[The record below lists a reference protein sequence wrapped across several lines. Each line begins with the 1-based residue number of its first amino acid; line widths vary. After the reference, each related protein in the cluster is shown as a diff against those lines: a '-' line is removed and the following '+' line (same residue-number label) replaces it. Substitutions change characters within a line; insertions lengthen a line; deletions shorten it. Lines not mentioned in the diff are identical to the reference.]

1 LRDLNVSP
9 VTRSEELLR
18 LSSAGWDAAAVG
30 PVLEGVRFARSG
42 SDAADVDYP
51 DDGLSALGLDGGTG
65 YWFDHRAHVVDRLLS
80 AGAPP
85 GAARA
90 MWDVGAG
97 TGSMT
102 ARLADAGY
110 EVVAVEPL
118 AEGARAIARLG
129 VAPVFC
135 ASFDQLQLPSGALA
149 LVGLFDVIEHLA
161 EPRPLLAEVRRVLE
175 PGGRVVVTVPALQ
188 SLWSDEDEVAGH
200 HRRYRRAE
208 LDAFMRSCGFDVVRS
223 VYLFAPLVVPAALLR
238 ALPYRMGRRRSAH
251 DVLETTAAQLA
262 PSPRVDA
269 AVAWLLA
276 QELRVSR
283 RVAIPIG
290 LSVAGVYRVPEA
302 A

>member
-1 LRDLNVSP
+1 LR
-9 VTRSEELLR
+9 RLR
-18 LSSAGWDAAAVG
+18 GAGWDAAAIG
-30 PVLEGVRFARSG
+30 PVVDGVRFVRSVG
-42 SDAADVDYP
+42 DATAVDYP

-80 AGAPP
+80 DDGRRP
-85 GAARA
+85 AARA
-90 MWDVGAG
+90 LWDVGAG

-102 ARLADAGY
+102 SRLTQAGY

-118 AEGARAIARLG
+118 AEGARAVAQLG

-135 ASFDQLQLPSGALA
+135 AAFDQLQLPSGSLA
-149 LVGLFDVIEHLA
+149 MVGLFDVIEHLA
-161 EPRPLLAEVRRVLE
+161 DPRLLMAEVRRVLE

-200 HRRYRRAE
+200 HRRYRRSG
-208 LDAFMRSCGFDVVRS
+208 LDEFMTSCGFDVMRS

-238 ALPYRMGRRRSAH
+238 AVPYRLGRRRSQH

-283 RVAIPIG
+283 RVPIPVG
-290 LSVAGVYRVPEA
+290 LSVAGVYRVPEVA
-302 A
+302 